1 METITLDVKG
11 MSCGGCV
18 NSVKRVVGAI
28 DGVSQ
33 VDVVLESGKVSIAYD
48 AGRAKPDQFKAA
60 IHDAGYEV
68 VA

>member
-1 METITLDVKG
+1 MEKITLDVKG

-28 DGVSQ
+28 GGVSQ
-33 VDVVLESGKVSIAYD
+33 VDVVLETGKVSIAYD
-48 AGRAKPDQFKAA
+48 AAQATPDQFKTA

>member
-1 METITLDVKG
+1 MEQLTLDVKG

-33 VDVVLESGKVSIAYD
+33 VDVVLDTGKVSVSYD
-48 AGRAKPDQFKAA
+48 ASKAQPDQFKAA
-60 IHDAGYEV
+60 IRGAGYEV
-68 VA
+68 A